1 MISTFKI
8 FIIRNEKKVLMHEA
22 EDEDEQDKEF
32 AIDDLIKCLNSFS
45 FLNATRACSVDDFV
59 EKIDKKTV
67 ANNVI
72 LICAKE
78 LKTEINAKI

>member
-1 MISTFKI
+1 M
-8 FIIRNEKKVLMHEA
+8 NEET
-22 EDEDEQDKEF
+22 DENEQDKEF
-32 AIDDLIKCLNSFS
+32 AILDLLDSLNSFS
-45 FLNATRACSVDDFV
+45 FLNATRANSVEDFV

-78 LKTEINAKI
+78 LKTEITAKI